1 MPAMFK
7 KALLLV
13 LVLPVLSAATAASH
27 ETSEVM
33 QLSSWQSEAVDG
45 TIVGGTQSVT
55 IVNTAATSA
64 NGVTFQLEA
73 PPCECTLDSAST
85 ASGAVRNGIW
95 VIGELDAGASATLE
109 LVYVAKN

>member
-1 MPAMFK
+1 MFK

-13 LVLPVLSAATAASH
+13 LVLPVLSAATAPSH
-27 ETSEVM
+27 ATPETM

-64 NGVTFQLEA
+64 NGLTFRLEA
-73 PPCECTLDSAST
+73 PPCECTLGSIST
-85 ASGAVRNGIW
+85 VSGAVRNGIW
-95 VIGELDAGASATLE
+95 VIGELDAGASATLD
-109 LVYVAKN
+109 LVYVAKK